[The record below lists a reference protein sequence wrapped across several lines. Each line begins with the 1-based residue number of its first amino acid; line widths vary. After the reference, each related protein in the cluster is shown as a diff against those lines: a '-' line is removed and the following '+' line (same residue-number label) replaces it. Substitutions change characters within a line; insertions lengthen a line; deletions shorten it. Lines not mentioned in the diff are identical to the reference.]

1 MDHAS
6 PNFPIEY
13 RHDGSIFNNREHK
26 LPPLSNGE
34 TYTEWV
40 VPTDGIKGPGAR
52 RIVSGGGM
60 MWYTRDHYKTFI
72 LIYP

>member
-1 MDHAS
+1 MDQLVVRNQKPVPVIPA
-6 PNFPIEY
+6 
-13 RHDGSIFNNREHK
+13 
-26 LPPLSNGE
+26 
-34 TYTEWV
+34 EWV

>member
-1 MDHAS
+1 
-6 PNFPIEY
+6 
-13 RHDGSIFNNREHK
+13 
-26 LPPLSNGE
+26 LSNGE